1 MKRVSCARHFY
12 IGTVIIFKLPLRF
25 PCALSSHNV
34 VCRCQSTCFTRLA
47 TRKKGGRCGRPETK
61 LKAAATESDF
71 IEAIKIL
78 KPIKSGGAVRLRL
91 SRVAFRGVC
100 T

>member
-1 MKRVSCARHFY
+1 
-12 IGTVIIFKLPLRF
+12 
-25 PCALSSHNV
+25 
-34 VCRCQSTCFTRLA
+34 LA